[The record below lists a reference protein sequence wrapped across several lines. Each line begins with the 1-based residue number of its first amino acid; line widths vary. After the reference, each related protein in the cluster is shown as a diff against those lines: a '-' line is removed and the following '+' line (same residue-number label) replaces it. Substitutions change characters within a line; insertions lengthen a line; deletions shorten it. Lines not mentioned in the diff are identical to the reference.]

1 MIRRVLAI
9 LLLGLIIIV
18 LWYWVGDLID
28 VTNPQI
34 KEEDIR
40 WVSSLSDTGETI
52 WVDADR
58 YRRREEAFS
67 AWVIFVV
74 FGIPLVICGLV
85 LMRSIWYLILL
96 DICIETDCPDA
107 LVHLFLSRYI
117 PQEGWFLVPYH
128 DRIINK
134 LKSRN
139 SIEQLYELVLKSNKY
154 QKLSIVNAL
163 VEIEDRDN
171 KLIELFSAHGVESI
185 IDKLANRGSIE
196 ALTSIY
202 SLNKVDK
209 SSIEKAILHGAGNDA
224 VKLGI
229 ALRSNVSEKTMI
241 SIIVKLQRI
250 NAAKQLIEAYLY
262 QGYKSQT
269 LNPFI
274 VKSMVSSAIHM
285 QSRIFI
291 EKIYTVVKDTHHR
304 RLIIG
309 ELNEAKRQGVT
320 IEHHIQ
326 LSPLAILLSAQSNA
340 SLEHF
345 FSVFKPYWSIIFRVH
360 LDYFLSLCNYA
371 QRLYVLL
378 IGYGF
383 LRISDPQK
391 PSYLFADLDKYIPIV
406 HDAKKLGLKSIV
418 SSFESVWSL
427 ALATKKKELFAIAY
441 LINRDE
447 LNKQLSNCRVTTKSS
462 QSELSEIENK
472 YLALKMKAQTQIQV
486 ATLLKEEEYEK
497 SRLIDKSIVCSLTD
511 HDIYGLW
518 KNGEVSRYDYYPAS
532 KDPQSQGVM
541 WMSNSEMDQYYKG
554 QLNGKRPIDLRKI
567 SLENKIVLDPPSET
581 SRINHSLETQIAKMS
596 DPNLIMKAKAVAFKQ
611 KQLLISANE
620 MAYTL
625 LSVNPNGSLQQGI
638 YTAVKLSFDS
648 GLSECQ
654 QSALDCMYWS
664 NDGRLIDLVPKEVV
678 SKRPSAIV
686 ECLNN
691 KICDSSINML
701 CAIVDREYVDI
712 TMLKHKGVMREGDQ
726 IKEDIL
732 NRKKIHEF
740 LLEITVS
747 IATESIDASL
757 QIMENLLTSIERTDN
772 LSFYTHICRAYI
784 RKAQAE
790 STHIAIDKSNKPDS
804 TAITIKR

>member
-1 MIRRVLAI
+1 
-9 LLLGLIIIV
+9 
-18 LWYWVGDLID
+18 
-28 VTNPQI
+28 
-34 KEEDIR
+34 
-40 WVSSLSDTGETI
+40 
-52 WVDADR
+52 
-58 YRRREEAFS
+58 
-67 AWVIFVV
+67 
-74 FGIPLVICGLV
+74 
-85 LMRSIWYLILL
+85 
-96 DICIETDCPDA
+96 
-107 LVHLFLSRYI
+107 
-117 PQEGWFLVPYH
+117 
-128 DRIINK
+128 
-134 LKSRN
+134 
-139 SIEQLYELVLKSNKY
+139 
-154 QKLSIVNAL
+154 
-163 VEIEDRDN
+163 
-171 KLIELFSAHGVESI
+171 
-185 IDKLANRGSIE
+185 
-196 ALTSIY
+196 
-202 SLNKVDK
+202 
-209 SSIEKAILHGAGNDA
+209 
-224 VKLGI
+224 
-229 ALRSNVSEKTMI
+229 
-241 SIIVKLQRI
+241 
-250 NAAKQLIEAYLY
+250 
-262 QGYKSQT
+262 
-269 LNPFI
+269 
-274 VKSMVSSAIHM
+274 
-285 QSRIFI
+285 
-291 EKIYTVVKDTHHR
+291 
-304 RLIIG
+304 
-309 ELNEAKRQGVT
+309 
-320 IEHHIQ
+320 
-326 LSPLAILLSAQSNA
+326 
-340 SLEHF
+340 
-345 FSVFKPYWSIIFRVH
+345 
-360 LDYFLSLCNYA
+360 
-371 QRLYVLL
+371 VLL

>member
-1 MIRRVLAI
+1 
-9 LLLGLIIIV
+9 V

-40 WVSSLSDTGETI
+40 WVSSLSDTGEII

-58 YRRREEAFS
+58 YRRREEAIS

-309 ELNEAKRQGVT
+309 ELNEAKRKGIAIDHTV
-320 IEHHIQ
+320 H
-326 LSPLAILLSAQSNA
+326 LSPLAILLSAQSKA

-345 FSVFKPYWSIIFRVH
+345 FKVFESYWSIIFRVH
-360 LDYFLSLCNYA
+360 LDYFLSMCNYA
-371 QRLYVLL
+371 QRLFVLL

-383 LRISDPQK
+383 LRIGDPQK
-391 PSYLFADLDKYIPIV
+391 PSYLFADLDKYLPFV
-406 HDAKKLGLKSIV
+406 HDAKTLGLESRV
-418 SSFESVWSL
+418 SSFGHVWGL
-427 ALATKKKELFAIAY
+427 ALATKKKEFFAIAY
-441 LINRDE
+441 LLHRE
-447 LNKQLSNCRVTTKSS
+447 EFNKKLSSCRVTSTI
-462 QSELSEIENK
+462 QSELSAIEKK
-472 YLALKMKAQTQIQV
+472 YLALKMKAQSQLEV
-486 ATLLKEEEYEK
+486 ASLLKQEEYEK
-497 SRLIDKSIVCSLTD
+497 SLIVDQALVRNLSSYNVIK
-511 HDIYGLW
+511 LW
-518 KNGEVSRYDYYPAS
+518 NRAEVPCYDNNIAS
-532 KDPQSQGVM
+532 VHPQSYGIMLV
-541 WMSNSEMDQYYKG
+541 SNSENDKFCRK
-554 QLNGKRPIDLRKI
+554 QLNGRRTIDMRKI
-567 SLENKIVLDPPSET
+567 SNE
-581 SRINHSLETQIAKMS
+581 SRIVEDILGEAARIDHELETQIARMS
-596 DPNLIMKAKAVAFKQ
+596 DPNPIMKAKAVAHKQ
-611 KQLLISANE
+611 KQLLISASD
-620 MAYTL
+620 MVYTL
-625 LSVNPNGSLQQGI
+625 LSVNPNRTEQQGI

-648 GLSECQ
+648 DLSECQ
-654 QSALDCMYWS
+654 QSALDCIYRS
-664 NDGRLIDLVPKEVV
+664 NDGRLIDLICKEVI
-678 SKRPSAIV
+678 SQRPYAII
-686 ECLNN
+686 ECLNS
-691 KICDSSINML
+691 KICDSSIRLL
-701 CAIVDREYVDI
+701 CAMIDNSSSSLGRINYVN
-712 TMLKHKGVMREGDQ
+712 LKQDEL
-726 IKEDIL
+726 L
-732 NRKKIHEF
+732 NRKVQEL
-740 LLEITVS
+740 LLEIAVS
-747 IATESIDASL
+747 IATLSIDTSL
-757 QIMENLLTSIERTDN
+757 HVMEKLLTSIEKTSD
-772 LSFYTHICRAYI
+772 LSFYAHVCQEYI
-784 RKAQAE
+784 RKAQAA
-790 STHIAIDKSNKPDS
+790 STNIAIDKSNNPNSSD
-804 TAITIKR
+804 ITIKR